1 MTIPIRD
8 RRVYWG
14 AMLMGVAL
22 AGALGYHV
30 VYGEHGYLT
39 YRNEQRRYLELKQK
53 TGKIK
58 DENDRL
64 QKQIDALARHDP
76 AAIEKAARDQH
87 LARPNERIYTYAP
100 PDSQAK
106 GDTAPPA
113 EATPESDTKP

>member
-1 MTIPIRD
+1 MNIPIRD

-14 AMLMGVAL
+14 AMLMGLAL

-53 TGKIK
+53 TDKIK
-58 DENDRL
+58 DDNDRL
-64 QKQIDALARHDP
+64 QKQIDALNRHDRT
-76 AAIEKAARDQH
+76 AIEKAARDQH

-100 PDSQAK
+100 SDSQKAAT
-106 GDTAPPA
+106 DQQSVAPPA
-113 EATPESDTKP
+113 SADTP